1 MSNNTM
7 KWTIITAVLTV
18 FVYIDGFYLWDIFYI
33 TIPLAVLSSI
43 IAMIVTYKELR
54 PVYMLLN
61 VLFTFIAIV
70 AFFVL
75 NKWPYYDSYQS
86 SDSYHL
92 LIHNTLKLHLKQRH
106 SSVVCS
112 KSWKIYRFVW
122 KYFGLK
128 FNYSFLKV

>member
-18 FVYIDGFYLWDIFYI
+18 FVYIDGFYLWDIFYV

-54 PVYMLLN
+54 PVNMLLN

-75 NKWPYYDSYQS
+75 NK
-86 SDSYHL
+86 
-92 LIHNTLKLHLKQRH
+92 
-106 SSVVCS
+106 
-112 KSWKIYRFVW
+112 
-122 KYFGLK
+122 
-128 FNYSFLKV
+128 

>member
-1 MSNNTM
+1 MSNNTI

-18 FVYIDGFYLWDIFYI
+18 FVYIDGFYLWDIFYV

-43 IAMIVTYKELR
+43 IAMVVTYKELR

-75 NKWPYYDSYQS
+75 NK
-86 SDSYHL
+86 
-92 LIHNTLKLHLKQRH
+92 
-106 SSVVCS
+106 
-112 KSWKIYRFVW
+112 
-122 KYFGLK
+122 
-128 FNYSFLKV
+128 

>member
-18 FVYIDGFYLWDIFYI
+18 FVYIDGFYLWDIFYV

-43 IAMIVTYKELR
+43 IAMVVTYKELR

-75 NKWPYYDSYQS
+75 NK
-86 SDSYHL
+86 
-92 LIHNTLKLHLKQRH
+92 
-106 SSVVCS
+106 
-112 KSWKIYRFVW
+112 
-122 KYFGLK
+122 
-128 FNYSFLKV
+128 

>member
-1 MSNNTM
+1 MSNNTI

-18 FVYIDGFYLWDIFYI
+18 FVYIDGFYLWDIFYV

-43 IAMIVTYKELR
+43 FAMVVTYKELR

-75 NKWPYYDSYQS
+75 NK
-86 SDSYHL
+86 
-92 LIHNTLKLHLKQRH
+92 
-106 SSVVCS
+106 
-112 KSWKIYRFVW
+112 
-122 KYFGLK
+122 
-128 FNYSFLKV
+128 